1 MLKLVL
7 VSARTIVSRNFEES
21 DNEIIREIGGD
32 AEMMRQVLVVEN
44 NDKVIFET
52 KRGEG
57 NNRKF
62 KTSEIREIIENK
74 NEIRRLTAREKK
86 ALEKVIYSC

>member
-7 VSARTIVSRNFEES
+7 VSARTIVSRTFEET

-32 AEMMRQVLVVEN
+32 AEMMRQVLIIEN
-44 NDKVIFET
+44 NDKVIFEI
-52 KRGEG
+52 KRGVG
-57 NNRKF
+57 DGKKY
-62 KTSEIREIIENK
+62 KTAEIREIIENK

-86 ALEKVIYSC
+86 ALEKVVYSC